1 MFAAWLGRT
10 NNKDIYPKMEL
21 VALSIPAGWQVV
33 NNHFYQVTPQQCID
47 ANGGLGYPFY
57 EDMLL
62 LRNPSLRRTIDLG
75 WLPEGNADGGYHL
88 QLLAWQAASKLE
100 PTPKQTITQRVG
112 GHTLTYRLSPP
123 IEEDWQQPLA
133 SYSATD
139 WQAVRDKI
147 HQFLQPT

>member
-1 MFAAWLGRT
+1 
-10 NNKDIYPKMEL
+10 MEL

-33 NNHFYQVTPQQCID
+33 INHFYQVTPQQCID
-47 ANGGLGYPFY
+47 ANGVLAYPFY

-75 WLPEGNADGGYHL
+75 WLPEGNADGCYQL
-88 QLLAWQAASKLE
+88 LLLAWQAE
-100 PTPKQTITQRVG
+100 PIIAPSPKQSFTQRVG

-123 IEEDWQQPLA
+123 IEENWQQPLVSFRA
-133 SYSATD
+133 ID

-147 HQFLQPT
+147 HQFLLPA